1 MDFSITDFHG
11 ISGMLH
17 QNITY
22 SGILLPVFQV
32 IKAVNQTFSFEEDL
46 QEIDEAQES
55 FMKFFEEKLR
65 YVI

>member
-1 MDFSITDFHG
+1 M
-11 ISGMLH
+11 
-17 QNITY
+17 TY
-22 SGILLPVFQV
+22 KLSFLACLSCTKDVTYNNILLAVFQV

-46 QEIDEAQES
+46 QEIDEAQDS